1 MAKKETEKRVALP
14 TKYDRDFLM
23 WLADRM
29 IHVYRIDP
37 KDPVIDR
44 IVGIAQALVWNH
56 STTII
61 NNLPDA
67 GSLHSAYDG
76 EFLHALARLL
86 LERFREPMQ
95 SDIVIRLRGIA
106 NALPAKQ
113 ASR

>member
-1 MAKKETEKRVALP
+1 MPAIPRKSAALP
-14 TKYDRDFLM
+14 THHDPEWLF

-29 IHVYRIDP
+29 VHVYRIDP
-37 KDPVIDR
+37 KDPVVDR
-44 IVGIAQALVWNH
+44 VVAIAQSLPWNH

-67 GSLHSAYDG
+67 GGLRSAYDG

-86 LERFREPMQ
+86 SERFREPTQ

-106 NALPAKQ
+106 NALPARQ